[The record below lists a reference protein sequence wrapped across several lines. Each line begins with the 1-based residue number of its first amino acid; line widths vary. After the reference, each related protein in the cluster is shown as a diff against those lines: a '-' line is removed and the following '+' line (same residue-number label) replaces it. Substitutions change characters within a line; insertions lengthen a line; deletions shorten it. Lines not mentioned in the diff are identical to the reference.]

1 MTLHFPAAA
10 CPKALPVH
18 KWLSR
23 ITKLQNN
30 RVPAKNN
37 NVEIDLNLDSNVLE
51 QSVNSILQTY
61 NPKGWQ
67 TKTQTVDFYKS
78 ISLTSNPNHQDGIDE
93 TVSSIGTPKNEMG
106 EFYYNQ
112 THRHKYLKD
121 SYYDTFGFTKLTP
134 AAKTGELGNLISKI
148 KRTIVRSRIST
159 IVGETVPI
167 DNTSGWHRDETVFIN
182 LRLNIPI
189 TTSDE
194 FFFEMKDVK
203 PYNLK
208 VGKLYSW
215 DTDLPHRVSSS
226 INTTNTRTHLVIG
239 VSPWYDYN
247 SKNNTWSQNEFFGN
261 KHPFDMLLDG
271 DIISNELFN
280 T

>member
-121 SYYDTFGFTKLTP
+121 SYYDTFAFTNLTP